1 MNRRNN
7 HLFII
12 FVLSVASLG
21 LVIESYVMG
30 WEFWVP
36 PLIIIGIIACWTI
49 HIANKGSEYFRET
62 FYFIFACLV
71 AFYHGVHRTSFFD
84 VSIIAMLLFATMANM
99 NRKAFMHIYLLE
111 YLIIMMIQLVI
122 TSKQTDIVIDPLNIS
137 RLILHIFA
145 VLLVYFNCVRHIQER
160 IDALECD
167 KEKDAKIEAYDEDME
182 DFLSNISHE
191 LRTPVNVVNGM
202 SDLMIRRNAG
212 EEAVAIKKAGIRLS
226 HHIEDIQ
233 DYTETK
239 RHKLTLEE
247 EDYLSTSLID
257 DMVTNFRNNDENKNL
272 ELVVDLNPKVPL
284 KMRGDIKK
292 LHKILRHLT
301 ENAIKFTREG
311 GICVSMSTEETSYG
325 VNLCI
330 DVTDTGAGMERKAI
344 ALVADTMYQGDKKR
358 DRSSGGIGLGLSI
371 VYGLA
376 HRMGGFVRITSEIGT
391 GTNVRVTIPQTVV
404 DKSPCLKTDGRQ
416 HGNILFHVHLGKYR
430 VAEVREFYHNMA
442 ARLASGIDVTLY
454 QADTILDV
462 RRMVDDGN
470 VSHIFMGEEEYAE
483 NADYFDELSQEDIV
497 VVVSAGT
504 DFYPNYGSHVIS
516 MPKPL
521 YGYPVIRILNE
532 GNKAGELVSE
542 YKNRHPLFAGIRTL
556 VVDDESMNLVVATGL
571 FQNYGMI
578 VDTASRGMEAVEKF
592 REYDYDVIFMDHMMP
607 EMDGVE
613 AMHRIKRVSVE
624 QDKPVRV
631 IALTANVVSGAR
643 EMFVKEGFDGFIAKP
658 INLADF
664 ERVMMRVLPDRKNT
678 PEV

>member
-7 HLFII
+7 NQFII
-12 FVLSVASLG
+12 FVLSVASIG

-49 HIANKGSEYFRET
+49 HIRNKGSEHSRET

-71 AFYHGVHRTSFFD
+71 AFYHGVHGTSFFD
-84 VSIIAMLLFATMANM
+84 VSVIAMLLFVTMANM
-99 NRKAFMHIYLLE
+99 NRKAFMHTYLLE
-111 YLIIMMIQLVI
+111 YLIIMVIQLVLAANR
-122 TSKQTDIVIDPLNIS
+122 TDTVIDSLNIS
-137 RLILHIFA
+137 RLVLHIFA
-145 VLLVYFNCVRHIQER
+145 VLLVYFNCVRHIQGR
-160 IDALECD
+160 IDAMERD
-167 KEKDAKIEAYDEDME
+167 KNKDAKIEAYDEDME

-202 SDLMIRRNAG
+202 SDLLIRRKAG
-212 EEAVAIKKAGIRLS
+212 EEAVSIKKAGNRLS
-226 HHIEDIQ
+226 RHIEDIQ

-239 RHKLTLEE
+239 RNKLTLEE
-247 EDYLSTSLID
+247 EDYLIISLID
-257 DMVTNFRNNDENKNL
+257 DMVMDFRNNDENKNL
-272 ELVVDLNPKVPL
+272 ELVVDLNPKVPQ

-301 ENAIKFTREG
+301 DNAVKFTKEG
-311 GICVSMSTEETSYG
+311 GICVLMSAEETSYG

-330 DVTDTGAGMERKAI
+330 EVTDTGVGMERKAI

-391 GTNVRVTIPQTVV
+391 GTSVRVTIPQKVV
-404 DKSPCLKTDGRQ
+404 DKTPCLKTEDDH
-416 HGNILFHVHLGKYR
+416 HGNILFHVRPDKYR
-430 VAEVREFYHNMA
+430 VAAVREFYHNMA
-442 ARLASGIDVTLY
+442 VRLASGINVPLY

-462 RRMVDDGN
+462 QQMVGEGN
-470 VSHIFMGEEEYAE
+470 VSHIFTGEEEYTE
-483 NADYFDELSQEDIV
+483 NADYFDELSRGDIV
-497 VVVSAGT
+497 VAVSAGK
-504 DFYPNYGSHVIS
+504 DFYPKSGSHVIS

-521 YGYPVIRILNE
+521 YGYSVIRILNE
-532 GNKAGELVSE
+532 GNKAGEPVSE
-542 YKNRHPLFAGIRTL
+542 NTNRRPTFDGIRAL

-578 VDTASRGMEAVEKF
+578 VDTASCGKDSIEKF

-613 AMHRIKRVSVE
+613 ALHRIRAVSAK
-624 QDKPVRV
+624 QDKPVIV

-664 ERVMMRVLPDRKNT
+664 ERVMMRVLTDRKT
-678 PEV
+678 IPEV